1 MQIINPS
8 PGAIY
13 SGLTNAFATITR
25 IEGAQSLWRGMT
37 SVIVGAGMGGNLQ
50 PDLGRRLSVEI
61 GPAHAVYFAT
71 YEAVKQ
77 AMGGND
83 RSVHHPLAAGEIPK
97 MAAPGWENT

>member
-50 PDLGRRLSVEI
+50 PWFGRRLNCRNRPSARGLLCDI
-61 GPAHAVYFAT
+61 RSR
-71 YEAVKQ
+71 EAGY
-77 AMGGND
+77 GG
-83 RSVHHPLAAGEIPK
+83 E
-97 MAAPGWENT
+97 